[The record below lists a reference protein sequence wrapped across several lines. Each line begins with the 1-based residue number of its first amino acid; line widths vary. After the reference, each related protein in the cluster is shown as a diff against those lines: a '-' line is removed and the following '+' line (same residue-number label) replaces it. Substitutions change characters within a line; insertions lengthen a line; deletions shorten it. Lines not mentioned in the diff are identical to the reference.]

1 MQGQSQQQAYDRGIT
16 IFSPDGRL
24 YQVEYAR
31 EAVKR
36 GTASVGVRAAD
47 GVVLAADKRA
57 RSPLMEPE
65 SVEKLHKADD
75 HVGVASAGHVADA
88 RQLIDFARRQAQVN
102 RLRYGEAIGIE
113 TLTKNITDHI
123 QQYTQVGG
131 ARPFGVALIVGG
143 IENGQPRLFE
153 TDPSGT
159 PYEWK
164 ALSIGSDRSDLR
176 DYLEEE
182 YDAGLSTEEA
192 VGLALDALGQTNDE
206 ELTPEGV
213 GVATITVDDETFTE
227 PSNEEL
233 EAILDD
239 RDLLASE
246 DDDEGDEGDE
256 GDADDD
262 GTAE

>member
-1 MQGQSQQQAYDRGIT
+1 MQGQQQQAYDRGIT

-36 GTASVGVRAAD
+36 GTASIGVRAED

-57 RSPLMEPE
+57 RSPLMEPA
-65 SVEKLHKADD
+65 SVEKIHKADD

-102 RLRYGEAIGIE
+102 QLRYGEAIGIE

-131 ARPFGVALIVGG
+131 ARPFGVALVVGG
-143 IENGQPRLFE
+143 IENGEPRLFE

-164 ALSIGSDRSDLR
+164 ALSIGANRSDVR
-176 DYLEEE
+176 DYLEEHYE
-182 YDAGLSTEEA
+182 EGLSTEEA
-192 VGLALDALGQTNDE
+192 VGLALEALDQVNDDG
-206 ELTPEGV
+206 LTPEGV
-213 GVATITVDDETFTE
+213 GVATVEVDDEQFHE
-227 PSNEEL
+227 RSPEEL
-233 EAILDD
+233 EAVLEEHG
-239 RDLLASE
+239 LLAD
-246 DDDEGDEGDE
+246 DDDETDDA
-256 GDADDD
+256 ADDGD
-262 GTAE
+262 GE